1 MFTQYFRTLLIG
13 GLLFSLASCAHW
25 SNEAALETQQIE
37 RWTQQDT
44 IYQLQQKMQQQQ
56 LSAVQLTQ
64 FYLDKIATQDA
75 QYNSVIA
82 VNPDALAIAQ
92 AMYKELKN
100 GQVRSPL
107 HGIPIILKDNIETQD
122 MPTTAGSLALQNNQT
137 KRDATL
143 SKNLRDA
150 GAIILAKA
158 NLSEWANIRSERSSS
173 GWSAVGGQTKN
184 PHDVTR
190 SACGSSSGSGAV
202 IAANFAVAAVG
213 TETNGSITCPAS
225 ITGVVGV
232 KPTVGLVSRSGIVP
246 ISHTQDT
253 AGPMTKNVTDAA
265 ILLQYMSSEDDTDSA
280 TKDYDFKRNVNY
292 LADKKRSAKALSQL
306 KLGLLQSSA
315 TSHEAVAALE
325 TALVELLE
333 AQSVPLTKEL
343 QHKPYDGFWS
353 DTYTVLL
360 FELKHTL
367 NHYLANLPNPLNQL
381 TLEKLIQFN
390 RDNKEQEM
398 RFFQQEIFEKA
409 QQKDSLKNPDYQQA
423 LSKIRNETRSSINQ
437 KMDEHQLDALIA
449 ITRGPAWKIDKINGD
464 HASGGVSTYS
474 AVSGYPHITIPL
486 GKVFGLPIGLSIM
499 GKANQEQQL
508 FEIAYALEQL
518 LKESPVPDVN

>member
-1 MFTQYFRTLLIG
+1 MTTHTLRMFFTSLLLVAVAG
-13 GLLFSLASCAHW
+13 CAHW
-25 SNEAALETQQIE
+25 GSDAPTKAEQIE

-44 IYQLQQKMQQQQ
+44 IYDLQQKMVRQE
-56 LSAVQLTQ
+56 LTARELTQ
-64 FYLDKIATQDA
+64 FYLDKIQTQDA
-75 QYNSVIA
+75 QFNSIIM
-82 VNPDALAIAQ
+82 VNPDALTIADRLDNER
-92 AMYKELKN
+92 KSGK
-100 GQVRSPL
+100 VRSPL
-107 HGIPIILKDNIETQD
+107 HGIPVILKDNIETSD
-122 MPTTAGSLALQNNQT
+122 MPTTAGSLALKNNQT
-137 KRDATL
+137 QRDATL
-143 SKNLRDA
+143 TKNLRDA

-225 ITGVVGV
+225 VTGIVGV
-232 KPTVGLVSRSGIVP
+232 KPTVGLVSRFGIVP

-253 AGPMTKNVTDAA
+253 AGPMTKNVIDAA
-265 ILLQYMSSEDDTDSA
+265 ILLQYMSSEDDKDSA
-280 TKDYDFKRNVNY
+280 TSDYEFQRNVNY
-292 LADKKRSAKALSQL
+292 LAQERRPTKSLSEL
-306 KLGLLQSSA
+306 KLGLVKSSA
-315 TSHEAVAALE
+315 TSHEAVAALKA
-325 TALVELLE
+325 ALVELLE
-333 AQSVPLTKEL
+333 TQSVALTKEL
-343 QHKPYDGFWS
+343 QHKPYNGFWS

-367 NHYLANLPNPLNQL
+367 NHYLANLPNQLNQL

-518 LKESPVPDVN
+518 LKENPVQDIN